1 MYTVETVS
9 KMTVKEA
16 SQLGVQRFRDGFT
29 FANYNVRPTGF
40 VTACFKANRTDLLK
54 ALDHGCNMFRHA
66 EHDGLR
72 VIAWLAKYLEQGQD
86 PLKEIVKMVVDR
98 GYDVNPSDVAWA
110 EEEEEEE

>member
-29 FANYNVRPTGF
+29 FANYNVRPTWF

-54 ALDHGCNMFRHA
+54 ALDHGWHIANLA
-66 EHDGLR
+66 EPVVLDDGTIIGDGEF
-72 VIAWLAKYLEQGQD
+72 VKQLEAICQG
-86 PLKEIVKMVVDR
+86 
-98 GYDVNPSDVAWA
+98 
-110 EEEEEEE
+110 